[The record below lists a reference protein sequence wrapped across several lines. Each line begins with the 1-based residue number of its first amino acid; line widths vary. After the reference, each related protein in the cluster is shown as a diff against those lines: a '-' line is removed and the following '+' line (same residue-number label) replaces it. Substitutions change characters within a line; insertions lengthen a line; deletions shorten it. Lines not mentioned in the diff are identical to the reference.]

1 MTNAY
6 KTTTVPIA
14 RSQEAIRKLLINF
27 GVRGV
32 QFSEDFESGDVT
44 VRFAKMVH
52 ENLRTVS
59 VSMHIPEPPK
69 LQRRRTSRNSKSA
82 GDRKEQ
88 MARATYRALHD
99 WLKAQFV
106 AVEFGL
112 LTFEDVFLSHFEW
125 MLPNGVMST
134 VGAMIKP
141 RLEARSEFLLESSER
156 NPTKHAPDKG
166 NMLEGEVV
174 SE

>member
-1 MTNAY
+1 MSNAY

-32 QFSEDFESGDVT
+32 QFSEDFETRNVN
-44 VRFAKMVH
+44 VKFAKEVNKTM
-52 ENLRTVS
+52 RTVS
-59 VSMHIPEPPK
+59 VSMTIPEPPPTTRK
-69 LQRRRTSRNSKSA
+69 RSVTYRHGRMVYSKTA
-82 GDRKEQ
+82 TDKKEQ

-125 MLPNGVMST
+125 VLPNGVVST

-141 RLEARSEFLLESSER
+141 RLETRSNFLLEGGVQEIV
-156 NPTKHAPDKG
+156 
-166 NMLEGEVV
+166 GEVV
-174 SE
+174 NET

>member
-1 MTNAY
+1 MSNAY

-32 QFSEDFESGDVT
+32 QFSEDFETRNVN
-44 VRFAKMVH
+44 VKFAKEINNTM
-52 ENLRTVS
+52 RTVS
-59 VSMHIPEPPK
+59 VSMTIPEPPPTTRK
-69 LQRRRTSRNSKSA
+69 RSVSYRRGRMVYSKTA
-82 GDRKEQ
+82 ADKQEQ
-88 MARATYRALHD
+88 MAKATYRALHD

-125 MLPNGVMST
+125 MLPNGTVST
-134 VGAMIKP
+134 IGALVKP
-141 RLEARSEFLLESSER
+141 RIESRREF
-156 NPTKHAPDKG
+156 
-166 NMLEGEVV
+166 MLSDGGAAQEILGEVV
-174 SE
+174 NEN